1 MTAGAAETDE
11 ADSFAS
17 VGISTCLLLL
27 CAGTLLAYLLH
38 LAAQRAPRRLRPWL
52 RPPTESW
59 LWALL
64 GLGAGL
70 VLEYGLSARL
80 ATVVEQIDASFP
92 TLFFSALL
100 PPIIF
105 RSGFCLDAAS
115 FARALWPASL
125 LAGPGTVVS
134 ALVVGVLLFAAGALR
149 AATGCFPFSLL
160 QALLLGSVVSAT
172 DTVAVLT
179 TLAEG
184 AGAAPIGR
192 DLFSLVYGESVLNDA
207 VALVLFRTLAAAERS
222 GDAASLS
229 GAAWAVASFAGVFV
243 GSTLVGVGVGCA
255 TALLFKHFRLR
266 RARRTVVAA
275 AAAAVV
281 VAAAATLEGEAE
293 AADSMPAPADTACEG
308 GSPVAA
314 AAALAAAANGAADS
328 EIGAGDGSGNDS
340 GGDGESD
347 SAAEDGGLEGE
358 VERTLF
364 CVLPFLSYFIAEGA
378 SLSGVVAVL
387 FCGIVVGKTAQHNVS
402 RATRSFAR
410 ALFQLLASLFEAL
423 VFVYV
428 GIAFPQLGGAAMRAH
443 WPTALVLVLACLL
456 GRAAGVWL
464 CSAIVNRGG
473 SADGAGPG
481 AGASWA
487 APPLAQWPAVA
498 RRRIEALAAGCVAL
512 PARASVAVTAAWL
525 RLLSPAPSPAAAAA
539 QSAAAAAA
547 AAAGPAPR
555 ISAASRAFL
564 WWCGLRGG
572 VAFALA
578 LHARQ
583 LLGGEVGEA
592 IVASTLFVVAVSLVV
607 IPPAIAP
614 LAKRLGLQQQQE
626 QQKLPPQSPTQPASG
641 TTSAAAQIAA
651 TTAGAA
657 AAEDDGRG
665 GGGGSGSAAPAASDA
680 PDRDRAP
687 LLVAGGTAAGEAPA
701 SAAVAPSSSS
711 GFDER
716 ASVDTDAWLRA
727 AVDFLRVRGSGESL
741 RGEGS
746 RGGGSLGEGSH

>member
-1 MTAGAAETDE
+1 MAAPEADE

-64 GLGAGL
+64 GLVAGL
-70 VLEYGLSARL
+70 VLEFGLSARL
-80 ATVVEQIDASFP
+80 AAVVEIVDASFP

-105 RSGFCLDAAS
+105 RSGYGLDAAS

-134 ALVVGVLLFAAGALR
+134 ALVVGVLLFLAGALR
-149 AATGCFPFSLL
+149 VGCFPFSLL

-184 AGAAPIGR
+184 ASAAPIGR

-222 GDAASLS
+222 GDAASLA

-266 RARRTVVAA
+266 RARGPTAA
-275 AAAAVV
+275 APAQAAEGAEGAVN
-281 VAAAATLEGEAE
+281 APAPAE
-293 AADSMPAPADTACEG
+293 AAGAASPAISAFVAEALATDAADG
-308 GSPVAA
+308 AA
-314 AAALAAAANGAADS
+314 AEAA
-328 EIGAGDGSGNDS
+328 EAGEVEA
-340 GGDGESD
+340 DGE
-347 SAAEDGGLEGE
+347 GGLEGE

-402 RATRSFAR
+402 AATRSFAR
-410 ALFQLLASLFEAL
+410 ALFQMLASLFEAL

-428 GIAFPQLGGAAMRAH
+428 GIALPQLGGAAMRAH
-443 WPTALVLVLACLL
+443 WPTALALVAACLL

-473 SADGAGPG
+473 GGGSGGDSGAG
-481 AGASWA
+481 WA
-487 APPLAQWPAVA
+487 APPLAQWPAAA
-498 RRRIEALAAGCVAL
+498 RRHLAALAAGCAEL
-512 PARASVAVTAAWL
+512 PARA
-525 RLLSPAPSPAAAAA
+525 
-539 QSAAAAAA
+539 
-547 AAAGPAPR
+547 
-555 ISAASRAFL
+555 
-564 WWCGLRGG
+564 
-572 VAFALA
+572 
-578 LHARQ
+578 
-583 LLGGEVGEA
+583 
-592 IVASTLFVVAVSLVV
+592 
-607 IPPAIAP
+607 
-614 LAKRLGLQQQQE
+614 
-626 QQKLPPQSPTQPASG
+626 
-641 TTSAAAQIAA
+641 
-651 TTAGAA
+651 
-657 AAEDDGRG
+657 
-665 GGGGSGSAAPAASDA
+665 
-680 PDRDRAP
+680 
-687 LLVAGGTAAGEAPA
+687 
-701 SAAVAPSSSS
+701 
-711 GFDER
+711 
-716 ASVDTDAWLRA
+716 
-727 AVDFLRVRGSGESL
+727 
-741 RGEGS
+741 
-746 RGGGSLGEGSH
+746 